1 MVWSANAP
9 YKAESKKVVWEVAPY
24 LRGRGLDIGAGDF
37 KVLPHAIS
45 VDNMHHAQFGFS
57 VRPDFMC
64 EDAAKLDVFA
74 SQSMDFVYSSHT
86 LEHIEDYTSALKE
99 WLRVVKQ
106 GGYLIL
112 YLPDEDE
119 YPKVGEP
126 GANPDHKWNV
136 NYDKVVD
143 AMRLAGS
150 WDLIDF
156 QKRNEDDEYSLLFVF
171 KKL

>member
-1 MVWSANAP
+1 MVWRREDPQCN
-9 YKAESKKVVWEVAPY
+9 ESKKIVWEVAPY
-24 LRGRGLDIGAGDF
+24 LRGRGIDLGAGDF

-45 VDNMHHAQFGFS
+45 VDNMNHAQFGFS
-57 VRPDFMC
+57 MRPDIMC
-64 EDAAKLDVFA
+64 DVTKLDLIA
-74 SQSMDFVYSSHT
+74 SQSMDFAYSSHT
-86 LEHIEDYTSALKE
+86 LEHIEDYAAALKE
-99 WLRVVKQ
+99 WWRVVKQ

-119 YPKVGEP
+119 YPRVGED

-143 AMRLAGS
+143 AMRAAGS
-150 WDLIDF
+150 WDLVDF
-156 QKRNEDDEYSLLFVF
+156 QKRNGGQEYSLLFIF

>member
-1 MVWSANAP
+1 MVWVADAP
-9 YKAESKKVVWEVAPY
+9 YKAESKKIVWEVAPY

-57 VRPDFMC
+57 VRPDIMC
-64 EDAAKLDVFA
+64 EDATRLEMFA

-86 LEHIEDYTSALKE
+86 LEHIADYTSALKE

-126 GANPDHKWNV
+126 GANSDHKWNV
-136 NYDKVVD
+136 NYERVVQ
-143 AMRLAGS
+143 AMKLAGS
-150 WDLIDF
+150 WDLVDF
-156 QKRNEDDEYSLLFVF
+156 QKRNADDEYSLLFIF